1 MRGSEMTVYNSVRVP
16 VSSWL
21 EEAAFEELL
30 ALLGEYRDCVQ
41 QIAFFSSG
49 FHPPMPLPLARE
61 RFALLRDRIS
71 RAKAMGFSCGINVLS
86 TIGHHP
92 ERMDEA
98 LHGPWR
104 HMTDIDGATCEAS
117 FCPAD
122 EDYQRDY
129 VGPLY
134 AMCCAAGPDF
144 IWVDD
149 DVRYGHVPIGNGC
162 FCDGC
167 LALFNKEY
175 HCDFDRP
182 RLKAALA
189 DVDHTAL
196 RHYWLRS
203 QSEKIAGLLGFIRR
217 TVSACD
223 DGITLGFMT
232 GERPFEGYDFPL
244 WAEALS
250 DRGTYP
256 VMWRPGGGA
265 YTDRPFAGQVEKAAQ
280 IGRQCAGLPD
290 YVTVIQSEIENF
302 PYRLLQ
308 KGPRATALESLLHV
322 GAGCT
327 GAAFNILPGT
337 REGESVTVMRGHF
350 DAIRSAFPFE
360 KILSDALGRAPS
372 VGVFDG
378 WHRHSQAAADDF
390 CGGRAETPDAWRHLY
405 ELGLPH
411 CFDFGGACCYLLAG
425 DQPRAFSD
433 GELKTI
439 LSSGVYLDAKALQI
453 LNERGFAELTGFS
466 VGERFAEDR
475 VEVYADHPLNEG
487 FVGKRRLC
495 PQVFVR
501 GSSAALVPH
510 PAAERL
516 CYLTDH
522 HGNIAA
528 ECSLGLFTNARGG
541 RVCVSSHYAAADM
554 GDTFKAAQIKRIFR
568 ALSGD
573 RLPFLA
579 ESCVRLHAVAR
590 RTQKGDAVVLLN
602 PTMDRLREIPVLVA
616 GRHEKLKMTGEN
628 AETVILPAAGTD
640 GAMTRFILPELSA
653 FSVALLTPGE

>member
-1 MRGSEMTVYNSVRVP
+1 MSAVYHSVRVP
-16 VSSWL
+16 VSSWADD
-21 EEAAFEELL
+21 AAFEELL

-41 QIAFFSSG
+41 QIAFFSSE
-49 FHPPMPLPLARE
+49 FHPPLPLAVAEE
-61 RFALLRDRIS
+61 RFTLLRDRIA
-71 RAKAMGFSCGINVLS
+71 RAKAAGFSCGVNILATV
-86 TIGHHP
+86 GHHP

-98 LHGPWR
+98 LHGSWR
-104 HMTDIDGATCEAS
+104 RMTNIDGETCKAS

-122 EDYQRDY
+122 EEYQRDY

-134 AMCCAAGPDF
+134 TLCCGAKPDF

-149 DVRYGHVPIGNGC
+149 DVRYGHIPIGNGC

-167 LALFNKEY
+167 LALFNREY
-175 HCDFDRP
+175 HYDFDRP
-182 RLKAALA
+182 RLKAALS
-189 DVDHTAL
+189 DIDNMTL
-196 RHYWLRS
+196 RHDWLRH

-217 TVSACD
+217 TVNACD
-223 DGITLGFMT
+223 DTITLGFMT

-250 DRGTYP
+250 DHGKYP

-265 YTDRPFAGQVEKAAQ
+265 YTDRPFAGQVEKSAQ

-308 KGPRATALESLLHV
+308 KSHRATALESLLHV
-322 GAGCT
+322 GTGCT
-327 GAAFNILPGT
+327 GAAFNILPST
-337 REGESVTVMRGHF
+337 REGESVAIMRGHF
-350 DAIRSAFPFE
+350 EAIRATFPFA
-360 KILSDALGRAPS
+360 KLLSDTLGRAPS

-378 WHRHSQAAADDF
+378 WHRHTQAAADDF
-390 CGGRAETPDAWRHLY
+390 FRGWGDFTGAWQHLY

-411 CFDFGGACCYLLAG
+411 CFDFDFACCYLLTG
-425 DQPRAFSD
+425 SQSRAFSD
-433 GELKTI
+433 EELKTI
-439 LSSGVYLDAKALQI
+439 LSSGVYLDAEALRV
-453 LNERGFAELTGFS
+453 LNERGFAELTGFRVS
-466 VGERFAEDR
+466 ERFPEDH

-516 CYLTDH
+516 CYLTDY
-522 HGNIAA
+522 HGHIAA
-528 ECSLGLFTNARGG
+528 DCSLGLFTNALGG

-568 ALSGD
+568 TMSGD
-573 RLPFLA
+573 RLPFVA
-579 ESCVRLHAVAR
+579 ESCARLHVVAR
-590 RTQKGDAVVLLN
+590 RTPQGNAVVLLN
-602 PTMDRLREIPVLVA
+602 PTMDRLTEIPVLLA
-616 GRHEKLKMTGEN
+616 GRYHTLKMTGEDMRQI
-628 AETVILPAAGTD
+628 ILPAAGTD
-640 GAMTRFILPELSA
+640 GAMTRFLLPELPP
-653 FSVALLTPGE
+653 FSMALLCPGD